1 MTKRSRNTKFQAS
14 YCIVLMTVWLAFSS
28 AIHADLVAYWPLDG
42 QLKDAAPSGHTKDN
56 GEFIGQATFKNG
68 KIGQG
73 IVLDGSNHVSIPT
86 SPDLEARNKNISIS
100 AWFRVDAWSERY
112 ETLLAKGSGN
122 NYRLARHA
130 VDPDRLAYFGGIQGD
145 PLEAPAGGIVNDGR
159 WHQVVAITVAET
171 KTLLF
176 IDGVLVKSGGA
187 DMASLGDSGRPLL
200 LGKNPENSWENQNGK
215 IGNWIGAIDDVGIFS
230 TALTNSEAG
239 SIYALSTDKA
249 LGYDLGA
256 CAKLIRLHRK
266 QSPNLINIGHK
277 KWKYAPA
284 DSTDGQPFVVLSEKG
299 SGVTCSPRP
308 SVVSFRTSSRFLDPG
323 DSARLQWLVTEDTA
337 DVHIT
342 PQPGVVGQKSGTL
355 TITPRNTTE
364 YKITARNRY
373 GQSQATVTVHVGYA
387 FSAPHISEFMADST
401 GEYPDEDGESSD
413 WIELHNPGPKIASTS
428 NLFLTDETEN
438 PTKWS
443 VPEIIM
449 EPNRAIVI
457 FASGKDRQNAN
468 AELHTNFKLG
478 AKGEYLALIRSAGNT
493 TELVS
498 FFGPRYPTQERGI
511 SFGLGPDDSTGILSV
526 PTPGGRNT
534 EVVMGD
540 LGPVQFSH
548 QRSLCE
554 SPFRLILT
562 NASPPAVIYYT
573 TDGTI
578 PTSTTAQRYLR
589 PIAIASTTVV
599 RAAAFQPRMR
609 RSPISTHTYI
619 FPTAV
624 AHQPKE
630 PAGFPDTWESLPA
643 DYAMDPRITQ
653 NAAYRDDLLQ
663 GLRTIATMSIAMP
676 QVDLFGPNGIYSHPM
691 DHGESWERATSLE
704 FIQPDDTEGFQI
716 DCGLRIYGG
725 FGRNRIFPKH
735 SLRVLFKGIY
745 GATKLHFPL
754 FPDEE
759 ATTSFDTLILRAG
772 FNNSWHATGSSR
784 SQHLRDEFIRGS
796 QLAMGHPSSH
806 GIFVHLYL
814 NGLYWG
820 VYNLVERPSGSFA
833 AAYLGGKRNDYD
845 VLTSGKA
852 IDGTTESW
860 WEMHQL
866 ARNST
871 RENVVETLSSF
882 VNLDNLIDYMLVNFY
897 GGNDDWDSHNWY
909 AARKRN
915 GGSGYHFFSWDAERT
930 LEDVTG
936 ADKTRTNN
944 GNNPSFLFNQLLR
957 ADTFRQRVLS
967 RVQLHLF
974 DDGALTPAQA
984 AGRYAELADQ
994 IEDAIVAESARW
1006 GDAQRQNPLTRNDA
1020 WIPER
1025 DRLLKS
1031 WFPKRTDVVL
1041 EQLNAAG
1048 NLGYIKPP
1056 LLKVSGN
1063 SVEILAMKGMVYFT
1077 TDGSDPR
1084 QEDGRPNPTATII
1097 KGFTVENVLLP
1108 KSSEWKY
1115 LDDGSDQ
1122 GQAWFEAEFD
1132 DSRWRSGKARLG
1144 YGNDGEITKIRYGPD
1159 SENKYITTYFRRS
1172 FSVPTI
1178 SHLDFVQLL
1187 LSRDDG
1193 AVVYLNGRE
1202 ILRSNMPSKGKI
1214 TYHTLAV
1221 RTHDERQFLEFE
1233 IPFELL
1239 SPGQNIIAV
1248 EVHQGTPAS
1257 SDTGFDL
1264 AIRGIKQNRT
1274 TIPIGSIHSLKAR
1287 VYINKTW
1294 SPLSIYPSQAD
1305 K

>member
-1 MTKRSRNTKFQAS
+1 MTTRVRSTKFQVP
-14 YCIVLMTVWLAFSS
+14 YCIILMVVWLAFSP
-28 AIHADLVAYWPLDG
+28 AIQADLVAYWPLDG
-42 QLKDAAPSGHTKDN
+42 QLKDAAP
-56 GEFIGQATFKNG
+56 FGQINDDGQFVGQVTFKDG
-68 KIGQG
+68 RIGQG

-86 SPDLEARNKNISIS
+86 SPDLEAGNKNISIS
-100 AWFRVDAWSERY
+100 AWFRVDAWPERY
-112 ETLLAKGSGN
+112 ETLLAKGDGN
-122 NYRLARHA
+122 NYQLARHA

-145 PLEAPAGGIVNDGR
+145 PLEAPAGGTVNDGR

-187 DMASLGDSGRPLL
+187 DMASLGNSGYPLL
-200 LGKNPENSWENQNGK
+200 LGKNPENSWQNQNGQ

-230 TALTNSEAG
+230 TALTSSEAG
-239 SIYALSTDKA
+239 SIYALSTNKA
-249 LGYDLGA
+249 LSYDLGD
-256 CAKLIRLHRK
+256 CAKLIRLHRE
-266 QSPNLINIGHK
+266 QSSNLINIGYR
-277 KWKYAPA
+277 KWKYTSVDPA
-284 DSTDGQPFVVLSEKG
+284 DGQPFVALSEKG
-299 SGVTCSPRP
+299 SGVTNSLRP
-308 SVVSFRTSSRFLDPG
+308 SVVSLSTSSRFIDPG
-323 DSARLQWLVTEDTA
+323 DSVQLQWSVTEDTA
-337 DVHIT
+337 DVHIS
-342 PQPGVVGQKSGTL
+342 PQPGLVGQKSGTV
-355 TITPRNTTE
+355 TITPTNTTE
-364 YKITARNRY
+364 YKITARNKY
-373 GQSQATVTVHVGYA
+373 GQNQATVIVYVAYA
-387 FSAPHISEFMADST
+387 FSTPHISEFMADSA
-401 GEYPDEDGESSD
+401 GAHPDEDGESSD

-428 NLFLTDETEN
+428 NLFLTDDIGN
-438 PTKWS
+438 PTKWP
-443 VPEIIM
+443 VPEMIM
-449 EPNRAIVI
+449 ESNQTIVI
-457 FASGKDRQNAN
+457 FASGKDRQNTN

-478 AKGEYLALIRSAGNT
+478 AKGEYLALIHSTGST
-493 TELVS
+493 TEQIS
-498 FFGPRYPTQERGI
+498 FFEPRYPKQKRGI
-511 SFGLGPDDSTGILSV
+511 SFGLAPDGSTGTLSV

-548 QRSLCE
+548 QRSMCE
-554 SPFRLILT
+554 SPFRLVLT

-578 PTSTTAQRYLR
+578 PTSTTALRYQR
-589 PIAIASTTVV
+589 PIAIGSTTVV

-609 RSPISTHTYI
+609 RSLVSTHTYI
-619 FPTAV
+619 FPTSV
-624 AHQPKE
+624 TDQPQE
-630 PAGFPDTWESLPA
+630 PAGFPDKWDSLTA

-653 NAAYRDDLLQ
+653 DTAYRADLLQ
-663 GLRTIATMSIAMP
+663 GLRTIPTMSIAMP
-676 QVDLFGPNGIYSHPM
+676 QTDLFGPNGIYSHPM

-704 FIQPDDTEGFQI
+704 LIQSDGSQGFQI

-754 FPDEE
+754 FPHEE

-772 FNNSWHATGSSR
+772 FNNSWHATGSIR

-796 QLAMGHPSSH
+796 QLVMGHPSSH
-806 GIFVHLYL
+806 GIFAHLYL

-833 AAYLGGKRNDYD
+833 SAYLGGKRNDYD
-845 VLTSGKA
+845 ALTSGQA

-860 WEMHQL
+860 REMHQL

-871 RENVVETLSSF
+871 PENVVETLSAF

-909 AARKRN
+909 AARKRDA
-915 GGSGYHFFSWDAERT
+915 GSGYYFFSWDAERT
-930 LEDVTG
+930 LEDTAG

-944 GNNPSFLFNQLLR
+944 GYNPSFLFNQLLR
-957 ADTFRQRVLS
+957 ADAFRQRVLA
-967 RVQLHLF
+967 RVQLHFF
-974 DDGALTPAQA
+974 DDGALTPARA
-984 AGRYAELADQ
+984 AARYTELADQ
-994 IEDAIVAESARW
+994 IEDAMVAESARW

-1025 DRLLKS
+1025 DRLLQT
-1031 WFPKRTDVVL
+1031 WFPQRTAVVL

-1048 NLGYIKPP
+1048 NLGYIKSPE
-1056 LLKVSGN
+1056 LKVSGN
-1063 SVEILAMKGMVYFT
+1063 SVEILAMQGLVYFT
-1077 TDGSDPR
+1077 IDGSDPR
-1084 QEDGRPNPTATII
+1084 QEDGRPNSTATII
-1097 KGFTVENVLLP
+1097 KGVTVENVLLP
-1108 KSSEWKY
+1108 RSSEWKY

-1122 GQAWFEAEFD
+1122 GQAWFEAGFD
-1132 DSRWRSGKARLG
+1132 DSKWRSGKARLG
-1144 YGNDGEITKIRYGPD
+1144 YGNDGEVTKTRYGPE

-1187 LSRDDG
+1187 ISRDDG

-1202 ILRSNMPSKGKI
+1202 ILRSNMPSKGAI

-1239 SPGQNIIAV
+1239 RPGQNVIAV
-1248 EVHQGTPAS
+1248 EVHQATPVS

-1264 AIRGIKQNRT
+1264 SIQGIKHNRT
-1274 TIPIGSIHSLKAR
+1274 TIPIGSINSLQAR

-1294 SPLSIYPSQAD
+1294 SPLSIYPSPR
-1305 K
+1305 